1 MNVLVI
7 PSWYPSGKD
16 KLMGIYHKE
25 FCEALVSKNINVNM
39 LFIERERLNNPIKY
53 LFMKKE
59 YRIDENGYNTY
70 VKRMLNV
77 DKISFDWQL
86 KRYVKA
92 LDQAFKKYLGKNK
105 KPDIIHAMV
114 SIPAGYAACIIG
126 KKYKI
131 PVLITEHASYFKR
144 FFEGKNKE
152 YGEIVLNNA
161 TFTTVS
167 NYMAKEM
174 NEYKKN
180 CKVLPNVVDT
190 EIFKKERKKIKELK
204 LITVSALRQ
213 GKRIDDIIKSLKL
226 LIEEHKNIK
235 AKLTVVGDGF
245 LEDYYKNKCHELKM
259 DEYVDF
265 VGRKTKEE
273 IADLLTKHNI
283 FVIASEKETFCIPG
297 LEALASGI
305 PVVATKCLGP
315 EEYIDDS
322 CGKLVEVGNMKE
334 LANAIYE
341 VYQNIDK
348 YDRKHL
354 QSIASSYSK
363 EEVAKQAIKIYQEM
377 LEKDSV

>member
-25 FCEALVSKNINVNM
+25 FCEALVSKNIKVNM
-39 LFIERERLNNPIKY
+39 LFIERERLNSPIKY

-59 YRIDENGYNTY
+59 YSIEEKGYKTY

-77 DKISFDWQL
+77 DKISYKWQL

-92 LDQAFKKYLGKNK
+92 LDKAFKKYLEKNK

-114 SIPAGYAACIIG
+114 SIPAGYAACMIG
-126 KKYKI
+126 KKYNI
-131 PVLITEHASYFKR
+131 PVIITEHASYFKR

-152 YGEIVLNNA
+152 YGKLILNYA

-167 NYMAKEM
+167 NYMA
-174 NEYKKN
+174 EYMKSNGKD
-180 CKVLPNVVDT
+180 CKVLPNLVDT
-190 EIFKKERKKIKELK
+190 EIFKKNRKKIKDLK

-213 GKRIDDIIKSLKL
+213 GKRIDDIIESLKL
-226 LIEEHKNIK
+226 LIDKHKNIK

-245 LEDYYKNKCHELKM
+245 LETYYKNRCHELQM

-273 IADLLTKHNI
+273 ISDLLIQHNI

-297 LEALASGI
+297 IEALASGM
-305 PVVATKCLGP
+305 PVIATKSLGP
-315 EEYIDDS
+315 EEYIDES
-322 CGKLVEVGNMKE
+322 CGKLVEVGNPKE
-334 LANAIYE
+334 LAKAIYE
-341 VYQNIDK
+341 VYQKLGK
-348 YDRKHL
+348 YDVEHL
-354 QSIASSYSK
+354 RSIASRYSK
-363 EEVAKQAIKIYQEM
+363 EEVANKAIKIYKEI
-377 LEKDSV
+377 LNK

>member
-25 FCEALVSKNINVNM
+25 FCEALVSQNIKVNM
-39 LFIERERLNNPIKY
+39 LFIERERLNSQIKY

-59 YRIDENGYNTY
+59 YSIEEKGYKTY

-77 DKISFDWQL
+77 DKISYKWQL

-92 LDQAFKKYLGKNK
+92 LDKAFKKYLEKNK

-114 SIPAGYAACIIG
+114 SIPAGYAACMIG
-126 KKYKI
+126 KKYNI
-131 PVLITEHASYFKR
+131 PVIITEHASYFKR

-152 YGEIVLNNA
+152 YGKLILNYA

-167 NYMAKEM
+167 NYMA
-174 NEYKKN
+174 EYMKN
-180 CKVLPNVVDT
+180 NGIDCKVLPNLVDT
-190 EIFKKERKKIKELK
+190 EIFKKNRKKIKELK

-213 GKRIDDIIKSLKL
+213 GKRIDDIIESLKL
-226 LIEEHKNIK
+226 LIDKHKNIK

-245 LEDYYKNKCHELKM
+245 LETYYKNRCHELQM

-273 IADLLTKHNI
+273 ISDLLIQHNI

-297 LEALASGI
+297 IEALASGM
-305 PVVATKCLGP
+305 PVIATKSLGP
-315 EEYIDDS
+315 EEYIDES
-322 CGKLVEVGNMKE
+322 CGKLVEVGNPKE
-334 LANAIYE
+334 LAKAIYE
-341 VYQNIDK
+341 VYLKLDK
-348 YDRKHL
+348 YDVEHL
-354 QSIASSYSK
+354 RSIASRYSK
-363 EEVAKQAIKIYQEM
+363 EEVANKAIKIYKEI
-377 LEKDSV
+377 LNK

>member
-25 FCEALVSKNINVNM
+25 FCEALVSQNIKVNM
-39 LFIERERLNNPIKY
+39 LFIERERLNSPIKY

-59 YRIDENGYNTY
+59 YSIEEKGYKTY

-77 DKISFDWQL
+77 DKISYKWQL

-92 LDQAFKKYLGKNK
+92 LDKAFKKYLEKNK

-114 SIPAGYAACIIG
+114 SIPAGYAACMIG
-126 KKYKI
+126 KKYNI
-131 PVLITEHASYFKR
+131 PVIITEHASYFKR

-152 YGEIVLNNA
+152 YGKLILNYA

-167 NYMAKEM
+167 NYMA
-174 NEYKKN
+174 EYMKN
-180 CKVLPNVVDT
+180 NGIDCKVLPNLVDT
-190 EIFKKERKKIKELK
+190 EIFKKNRKKIKELK

-213 GKRIDDIIKSLKL
+213 GKRIDDIIESLKL
-226 LIEEHKNIK
+226 LIDKHKNIK

-245 LEDYYKNKCHELKM
+245 LETYYKNRCHELQM

-273 IADLLTKHNI
+273 ISDLLIQHNI

-297 LEALASGI
+297 IEALASGM
-305 PVVATKCLGP
+305 PVIATKSLGP
-315 EEYIDDS
+315 EEYIDES
-322 CGKLVEVGNMKE
+322 CGKLVEVGNPKE
-334 LANAIYE
+334 LAKAIYE
-341 VYQNIDK
+341 VYLKLDK
-348 YDRKHL
+348 YDVEHL
-354 QSIASSYSK
+354 RSIASRYSK
-363 EEVAKQAIKIYQEM
+363 EEVANKAIKIYKEI
-377 LEKDSV
+377 LNK